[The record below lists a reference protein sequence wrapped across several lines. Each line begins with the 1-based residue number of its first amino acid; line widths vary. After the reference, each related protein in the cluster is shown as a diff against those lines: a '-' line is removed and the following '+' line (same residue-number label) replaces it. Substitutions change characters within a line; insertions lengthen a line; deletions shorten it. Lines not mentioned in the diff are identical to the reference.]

1 MSITLAGMLV
11 TFSGIAVVLAA
22 LMILPPEVGT
32 FKYVV
37 FGIGWVFIII
47 GIAVRIY
54 GMKME
59 KKIDQLKQKNK

>member
-1 MSITLAGMLV
+1 MSITLAGLLV
-11 TFSGIAVVLAA
+11 SFSGIAVVIASL
-22 LMILPPEVGT
+22 IVLPEGIGT

-47 GIAVRIY
+47 GLIVRIY

-59 KKIDQLKQKNK
+59 RKIEQQKNK